1 MKIMNTIKFTIF
13 TAVFGL
19 ASAIYSQ
26 TPGALGAI
34 AGNSSGNQIYVN
46 QITTGGD
53 TTFIQNGASNRI
65 GSFALPSNITGDN
78 IFMEWR
84 QIGDS
89 NSTDFSITG
98 ANTTKLL
105 SAFAGNNNEQRIYF
119 NGANNNMNFKFD
131 GNTNRL
137 WINNDVTVYRDGGE
151 NTATDKATLASSDL
165 QIKFAGNNNLFAYAT
180 TTGLNNYLKYDVT
193 GNTNNG
199 SLTQSGNGEKTFF
212 GVVNGSSNVFNVTQ
226 QGSGSYL
233 DLSLV
238 GNGHNVSANQKDAGS
253 HKATVNLTNSG
264 GSSTVNLVQQ
274 GATAQNI
281 NITQQCA
288 TLSGCSVS
296 VTQGGG
302 P

>member
-1 MKIMNTIKFTIF
+1 MKIINIIKFTLL
-13 TAVFGL
+13 TAVFGF
-19 ASAIYSQ
+19 ASAIYAQ

-84 QIGDS
+84 QIGNS

-193 GNTNNG
+193 GNTNTIKSTQIG
-199 SLTQSGNGEKTFF
+199 SAGTGTRQSGHYQD
-212 GVVNGSSNVFNVTQ
+212 VTILGGANDVMIYQ
-226 QGSGSYL
+226 QGTVQQYFQYSLIGSNNT
-233 DLSLV
+233 V
-238 GNGHNVSANQKDAGS
+238 RVSQTATA
-253 HKATVNLTNSG
+253 APTFTVNNTNQLAPQG
-264 GSSTVNLVQQ
+264 PGSATTVIGN
-274 GATAQNI
+274 
-281 NITQQCA
+281 
-288 TLSGCSVS
+288 
-296 VTQGGG
+296 

>member
-1 MKIMNTIKFTIF
+1 MKIINIIKFTII

-19 ASAIYSQ
+19 ASAIYAQ

-193 GNTNNG
+193 GNTNTIKSTQIG
-199 SLTQSGNGEKTFF
+199 SAGTGTRQSGHYQD
-212 GVVNGSSNVFNVTQ
+212 VTILGGTNDVMIYQ
-226 QGSGSYL
+226 QGTVQQYFQYSLIGSNNT
-233 DLSLV
+233 V
-238 GNGHNVSANQKDAGS
+238 RVSQTATA
-253 HKATVNLTNSG
+253 APTFTVNNTNQLAPQG
-264 GSSTVNLVQQ
+264 PGSATTVIGN
-274 GATAQNI
+274 
-281 NITQQCA
+281 
-288 TLSGCSVS
+288 
-296 VTQGGG
+296 

>member
-1 MKIMNTIKFTIF
+1 MKIINIIKFTLL

-131 GNTNRL
+131 GNTNKL

-193 GNTNNG
+193 GNTNTIKSTQIG
-199 SLTQSGNGEKTFF
+199 SAGTGTRQSGHYQD
-212 GVVNGSSNVFNVTQ
+212 VTILGGTNDVMIYQ
-226 QGSGSYL
+226 QGTVQQYFQYSLIGSNNTVRVSQTATAAPTFTINNTNQL
-233 DLSLV
+233 APQGPGSATTVV
-238 GNGHNVSANQKDAGS
+238 GN
-253 HKATVNLTNSG
+253 
-264 GSSTVNLVQQ
+264 
-274 GATAQNI
+274 
-281 NITQQCA
+281 
-288 TLSGCSVS
+288 
-296 VTQGGG
+296 

>member
-1 MKIMNTIKFTIF
+1 MKIINIIKFTLL
-13 TAVFGL
+13 TAVFGF
-19 ASAIYSQ
+19 ASAIYAQ

-193 GNTNNG
+193 GNTNTIKSTQIG
-199 SLTQSGNGEKTFF
+199 SAGTGTRQSGHYQD
-212 GVVNGSSNVFNVTQ
+212 VTILGGTNDVMIYQ
-226 QGSGSYL
+226 QGTVQQYFQYSLIGSNNT
-233 DLSLV
+233 V
-238 GNGHNVSANQKDAGS
+238 RVSQTATA
-253 HKATVNLTNSG
+253 APTFTVNNTNQLAPQG
-264 GSSTVNLVQQ
+264 PGSATTVIGN
-274 GATAQNI
+274 
-281 NITQQCA
+281 
-288 TLSGCSVS
+288 
-296 VTQGGG
+296 

>member
-1 MKIMNTIKFTIF
+1 MKIINIIKFTLL

-84 QIGDS
+84 QIGNS

-105 SAFAGNNNEQRIYF
+105 SAFAGNSNEQRVYF

-131 GNTNRL
+131 GNTNKL
-137 WINNDVTVYRDGGE
+137 WINSDVTVYRDGGE

-180 TTGLNNYLKYDVT
+180 TNGLNNYLKYDVT
-193 GNTNNG
+193 GNTNTIKSTQIG
-199 SLTQSGNGEKTFF
+199 SAGTGTRQSGHYQD
-212 GVVNGSSNVFNVTQ
+212 VTILGGANDVMIYQ
-226 QGSGSYL
+226 QG
-233 DLSLV
+233 
-238 GNGHNVSANQKDAGS
+238 
-253 HKATVNLTNSG
+253 T
-264 GSSTVNLVQQ
+264 VQQ
-274 GATAQNI
+274 YFQYSLIGSNNTVRVSQTATAAPTFTI
-281 NITQQCA
+281 NNTNQLAPQGPGSA
-288 TLSGCSVS
+288 TTVIGN
-296 VTQGGG
+296 

>member
-1 MKIMNTIKFTIF
+1 MKIINIIKFTIL

-105 SAFAGNNNEQRIYF
+105 SAFAGNSNEQRIYF

-193 GNTNNG
+193 GNTNTIKSTQIG
-199 SLTQSGNGEKTFF
+199 SAGTGTRQSGHYQD
-212 GVVNGSSNVFNVTQ
+212 VTILGGTNDVMIYQ
-226 QGSGSYL
+226 QGTVQQYFQYSLIGSNNT
-233 DLSLV
+233 V
-238 GNGHNVSANQKDAGS
+238 RVSQTATA
-253 HKATVNLTNSG
+253 APTFTVNNTNQLAPQG
-264 GSSTVNLVQQ
+264 PGSATTVIGN
-274 GATAQNI
+274 
-281 NITQQCA
+281 
-288 TLSGCSVS
+288 
-296 VTQGGG
+296 

>member
-1 MKIMNTIKFTIF
+1 MKIINIIKFTIL

-53 TTFIQNGASNRI
+53 STFIQNGASNRI

-84 QIGDS
+84 QIGNS

-105 SAFAGNNNEQRIYF
+105 SAFAGNSNEQRIYF

-193 GNTNNG
+193 GNTNTIKSTQIG
-199 SLTQSGNGEKTFF
+199 SAGTGTRQSGHYQD
-212 GVVNGSSNVFNVTQ
+212 VTILGGTNDVMIYQ
-226 QGSGSYL
+226 QGTVQQYFQYSLIGSNNT
-233 DLSLV
+233 V
-238 GNGHNVSANQKDAGS
+238 RVSQTATA
-253 HKATVNLTNSG
+253 APTFTVNNTNQLAPQG
-264 GSSTVNLVQQ
+264 PGSATTVIGN
-274 GATAQNI
+274 
-281 NITQQCA
+281 
-288 TLSGCSVS
+288 
-296 VTQGGG
+296 

>member
-1 MKIMNTIKFTIF
+1 MKIINIIKFTII

-84 QIGDS
+84 QIGNS

-105 SAFAGNNNEQRIYF
+105 SAFAGNSNEQRIYF

-193 GNTNNG
+193 GNTNTIKSTQIG
-199 SLTQSGNGEKTFF
+199 SAGTGTRQSGHYQD
-212 GVVNGSSNVFNVTQ
+212 VTILGGTNDVMIYQ
-226 QGSGSYL
+226 QGTVQQYFQYSLIGSNNVVRVSQTATAAPTFTINNANQL
-233 DLSLV
+233 APQGPGSATTVV
-238 GNGHNVSANQKDAGS
+238 GN
-253 HKATVNLTNSG
+253 
-264 GSSTVNLVQQ
+264 
-274 GATAQNI
+274 
-281 NITQQCA
+281 
-288 TLSGCSVS
+288 
-296 VTQGGG
+296 

>member
-1 MKIMNTIKFTIF
+1 MKIINIIKFTIL

-84 QIGDS
+84 QIGNS

-105 SAFAGNNNEQRIYF
+105 SAFAGNSNEQRIYF

-165 QIKFAGNNNLFAYAT
+165 QIKFTGNANLFAYAT
-180 TTGLNNYLKYDVT
+180 TNGLNNYLKYDVT
-193 GNTNNG
+193 GNTNTIKSTQIG
-199 SLTQSGNGEKTFF
+199 SAGTGTRQSGHYQDVTILG
-212 GVVNGSSNVFNVTQ
+212 GVNYVMIYQ
-226 QGSGSYL
+226 QG
-233 DLSLV
+233 
-238 GNGHNVSANQKDAGS
+238 
-253 HKATVNLTNSG
+253 T
-264 GSSTVNLVQQ
+264 VQQ
-274 GATAQNI
+274 YFQYSLIGSNNVVRVSQTATAAPTFTI
-281 NITQQCA
+281 NNTNQLAPQGPGSA
-288 TLSGCSVS
+288 TTVIGN
-296 VTQGGG
+296 

>member
-1 MKIMNTIKFTIF
+1 MKIINIIKFTIL

-84 QIGDS
+84 QIGNS

-105 SAFAGNNNEQRIYF
+105 SAFAGNSNEQRIYF

-165 QIKFAGNNNLFAYAT
+165 QIKFAGNANLFAYAT
-180 TTGLNNYLKYDVT
+180 TKGLNNYLKYDVT
-193 GNTNNG
+193 GNTNTIKSTQIG
-199 SLTQSGNGEKTFF
+199 SAGTGTRQSGHYQDVTILG
-212 GVVNGSSNVFNVTQ
+212 GVNDVMIYQ
-226 QGSGSYL
+226 QGTVQQYFQYSLIGS
-233 DLSLV
+233 
-238 GNGHNVSANQKDAGS
+238 NNVVRVSQTATA
-253 HKATVNLTNSG
+253 APTFTVNNSNQLAPQG
-264 GSSTVNLVQQ
+264 PGSATTVIGN
-274 GATAQNI
+274 
-281 NITQQCA
+281 
-288 TLSGCSVS
+288 
-296 VTQGGG
+296 

>member
-1 MKIMNTIKFTIF
+1 MKIINIIKFTIL

-84 QIGDS
+84 QIGNS

-105 SAFAGNNNEQRIYF
+105 SAFAGNSNEQRIYF

-193 GNTNNG
+193 GNSNNVKSTQIG
-199 SLTQSGNGEKTFF
+199 SAGTGTRQSGHYQD
-212 GVVNGSSNVFNVTQ
+212 VTILGGGNDVMIYQ
-226 QGSGSYL
+226 QGTVQQYFQYSLIGSNNT
-233 DLSLV
+233 V
-238 GNGHNVSANQKDAGS
+238 RVSQTATA
-253 HKATVNLTNSG
+253 APTFTVNNTNQLAPQG
-264 GSSTVNLVQQ
+264 PGSATTVIGN
-274 GATAQNI
+274 
-281 NITQQCA
+281 
-288 TLSGCSVS
+288 
-296 VTQGGG
+296 

>member
-1 MKIMNTIKFTIF
+1 MKIINIIKFTII

-84 QIGDS
+84 QIGNS

-105 SAFAGNNNEQRIYF
+105 SAFAGNSNEQRIYF

-193 GNTNNG
+193 GNTNTIKSTQIG
-199 SLTQSGNGEKTFF
+199 SAGTGTRQSGHYQDVTILG
-212 GVVNGSSNVFNVTQ
+212 GVNDVMIYQ
-226 QGSGSYL
+226 QGTVQQYFQYSLIGSNNVVRVSQTATAAPTFTINNTNQL
-233 DLSLV
+233 APQGPGSATTVV
-238 GNGHNVSANQKDAGS
+238 GN
-253 HKATVNLTNSG
+253 
-264 GSSTVNLVQQ
+264 
-274 GATAQNI
+274 
-281 NITQQCA
+281 
-288 TLSGCSVS
+288 
-296 VTQGGG
+296 

>member
-1 MKIMNTIKFTIF
+1 MKIINIIKFTII

-84 QIGDS
+84 QIGNS

-105 SAFAGNNNEQRIYF
+105 SAFAGNSNEQRIYF

-180 TTGLNNYLKYDVT
+180 TNGLNNYLKYDVT
-193 GNTNNG
+193 GNTNTIKSTQIG
-199 SLTQSGNGEKTFF
+199 SAGTGTRQSGHYQD
-212 GVVNGSSNVFNVTQ
+212 VTILGGANDVMIYQ
-226 QGSGSYL
+226 QGTVQQYFQYSLIGSNNT
-233 DLSLV
+233 V
-238 GNGHNVSANQKDAGS
+238 RVSQTATA
-253 HKATVNLTNSG
+253 APTFTVNNTNQLAPQG
-264 GSSTVNLVQQ
+264 PGSATTVIGN
-274 GATAQNI
+274 
-281 NITQQCA
+281 
-288 TLSGCSVS
+288 
-296 VTQGGG
+296 